1 MRKIAFL
8 ISFSCVLGFGQVV
21 ENKPAKLTATGMIY
35 PDFGDGSRYLD
46 SKLSYDLGNGYF
58 AEIGRIYFRNGIN
71 ERLIIP
77 VSLRKFISK
86 KTYLFGGAQ
95 TEWQLISQGL
105 GVSPPRFD
113 MIFGIGHEIKEG
125 WFIEAKVQMP
135 LNDSPINPL
144 GSERLDRSFMSLG
157 SRVKF

>member
-1 MRKIAFL
+1 ML
-8 ISFSCVLGFGQVV
+8 SFGQVV
-21 ENKPAKLTATGMIY
+21 ENKPDKLTATGMIY

-46 SKLSYDLGNGYF
+46 SKISYDLGNGYF
-58 AEIGRIYFRNGIN
+58 TELGRIYFRNGIN
-71 ERLIIP
+71 EWLIIP
-77 VSLRKFISK
+77 VSLKKFISK

-95 TEWQLISQGL
+95 TEWQFIPQGL

-113 MIFGIGHEIKEG
+113 MIFGGGHEVKEG
-125 WFIEAKVQMP
+125 WLIEAKFQKP

-144 GSERLDRSFMSLG
+144 GAGRLDRSFLSLG